1 MNRCKGCGETLQYDN
16 PNKIGYAVKGSDI
29 CKRCFDLT
37 HYNKNVELNNYIDND
52 KLLENINK
60 KRVFTIFL
68 CDILSLS
75 NETFKIYDSINND
88 KVFVLT
94 KVDIL
99 PKNIKYE
106 SIIRNIENSFGIK
119 PLIFSYKSAM
129 LKNNLLSL
137 IEKHRNVLI
146 TGIVSSGK
154 STLINTLFDE
164 NITVSH
170 FRNTTLDFIE
180 INKDGL
186 TIIDS
191 PGFDTKVVTQRSK
204 NLLKEKIV
212 NLKKGFEVLIDNV
225 SLYSDEDVNICIFM
239 PNLTVKT
246 YKNKDSYKMVKIN
259 NNTDLVF
266 DNFFIYFKKGATIYL
281 NNDSFNLRESIIG
294 KKYE

>member
-1 MNRCKGCGETLQYDN
+1 MNKCIGCGKALQYEDI
-16 PNKIGYAVKGSDI
+16 NKIGYAVKGSDI

-37 HYNKNVELNNYIDND
+37 HYNKNIELNNYIDNN

-60 KRVFTIFL
+60 KKIFTIFL

-75 NETFKIYDSINND
+75 NETIKIYENIQND

-106 SIIRNIENSFGIK
+106 SIIRNIENSFKIK
-119 PLIFSYKSAM
+119 PLIFSYKNTK
-129 LKNNLLSL
+129 LKNNLFSL
-137 IEKHRNVLI
+137 IEKHKKVLI

-170 FRNTTLDFIE
+170 YRNTTLDFIE
-180 INKDGL
+180 INKDNL

-191 PGFDTKVVTQRSK
+191 PGFDTKVITERSK
-204 NLLKEKIV
+204 NILKEKII
-212 NLKKGFEVLIDNV
+212 NLKKGFELTIDNI
-225 SLYSDEDVNICIFM
+225 SLYSDDDINICIFM
-239 PNLTVKT
+239 PNLMVKT
-246 YKNKDSYKMVKIN
+246 YKNKDKYKMVKIN

-281 NNDSFNLRESIIG
+281 NNDCFNLRESIIG

>member
-1 MNRCKGCGETLQYDN
+1 MNKCIGCGKALQYEDI
-16 PNKIGYAVKGSDI
+16 NKIGYAVKGSDI

-37 HYNKNVELNNYIDND
+37 HYNKNIELNNYIDNN

-60 KRVFTIFL
+60 KEIFTIFL

-75 NETFKIYDSINND
+75 NETIKIYENIQND

-106 SIIRNIENSFGIK
+106 SIIRNIENSFKIK
-119 PLIFSYKSAM
+119 PLIFSYKNTK
-129 LKNNLLSL
+129 LKNNLFSL
-137 IEKHRNVLI
+137 IEKHKKVLI

-170 FRNTTLDFIE
+170 YRNTTLDFIE
-180 INKDGL
+180 INKDNL

-191 PGFDTKVVTQRSK
+191 PGFDTKVITERSK
-204 NLLKEKIV
+204 NVLKEKII
-212 NLKKGFEVLIDNV
+212 NLKKGFELTIDNI
-225 SLYSDEDVNICIFM
+225 SLYSDDDINICIFM
-239 PNLTVKT
+239 PNLMVKT
-246 YKNKDSYKMVKIN
+246 YKNKDKYKMVKIN

>member
-1 MNRCKGCGETLQYDN
+1 MNRCKGCGETLQYDD
-16 PNKIGYAVKGSDI
+16 PNKMGYAVKGNDI

-60 KRVFTIFL
+60 KKVFTIFL

-75 NETFKIYDSINND
+75 NETFKIYDSIKND

-119 PLIFSYKSAM
+119 PLIFSYKNTK
-129 LKNNLLSL
+129 LKNNLFSL
-137 IEKHRNVLI
+137 IEKHKKVLI

-191 PGFDTKVVTQRSK
+191 PGFDTKVVTERSK

-212 NLKKGFEVLIDNV
+212 NLKKGFEVSIDNV
-225 SLYSDEDVNICIFM
+225 SLYSDENINICIFM

-281 NNDSFNLRESIIG
+281 NNDNFNLRESIIG

>member
-1 MNRCKGCGETLQYDN
+1 MNKCIGCGKALQYEDI
-16 PNKIGYAVKGSDI
+16 NKIGYAVKGSDI

-37 HYNKNVELNNYIDND
+37 HYNKNIELNNYIDNN

-60 KRVFTIFL
+60 KKIFTIFL

-75 NETFKIYDSINND
+75 NETIRIYENIQND

-106 SIIRNIENSFGIK
+106 SIIRNIENSFKIK
-119 PLIFSYKSAM
+119 PLIFSYKNTK
-129 LKNNLLSL
+129 LKNNLFSL
-137 IEKHRNVLI
+137 IEKHKKVLI

-170 FRNTTLDFIE
+170 YRNTTLDFIE
-180 INKDGL
+180 INKDNL

-191 PGFDTKVVTQRSK
+191 PGFDTKVITERSK
-204 NLLKEKIV
+204 NVLKEKII
-212 NLKKGFEVLIDNV
+212 NLKKGFELTIDNI
-225 SLYSDEDVNICIFM
+225 SLYSDDDIYICIFM
-239 PNLTVKT
+239 PNLMVKT
-246 YKNKDSYKMVKIN
+246 YKNKDKYKMVKIN

>member
-1 MNRCKGCGETLQYDN
+1 MNRCKGCGEALQYDE

-37 HYNKNVELNNYIDND
+37 HYNKNIELNNYIDND
-52 KLLENINK
+52 KLLESINEK
-60 KRVFTIFL
+60 KVFTIFL

-119 PLIFSYKSAM
+119 PIIFSYKNTK

-137 IEKHRNVLI
+137 IEKQKKVLI

-170 FRNTTLDFIE
+170 YPNTTLDFIE

-212 NLKKGFEVLIDNV
+212 NLKKGFEVSIDNV
-225 SLYSDEDVNICIFM
+225 SLYSDEDINICIFM

-266 DNFFIYFKKGATIYL
+266 DNFFIYFKKGVTIYL
-281 NNDSFNLRESIIG
+281 NNDNFNVRESIIG

>member
-1 MNRCKGCGETLQYDN
+1 MNKCIGCGKALQYEDI
-16 PNKIGYAVKGSDI
+16 NKIGYAVKGSDI

-37 HYNKNVELNNYIDND
+37 HYNKNIELNNYIDNN
-52 KLLENINK
+52 KLLEKINK
-60 KRVFTIFL
+60 KKIFTIFL

-75 NETFKIYDSINND
+75 NETIKIYENIQND

-106 SIIRNIENSFGIK
+106 SIIRNIENSFKIK
-119 PLIFSYKSAM
+119 PLIFSYKNTK
-129 LKNNLLSL
+129 LKNNLFSL
-137 IEKHRNVLI
+137 IEKHKKVLI

-170 FRNTTLDFIE
+170 YRNTTLDFIE
-180 INKDGL
+180 INKDNL

-191 PGFDTKVVTQRSK
+191 PGFDTKVITERSK
-204 NLLKEKIV
+204 NVLKEKII
-212 NLKKGFEVLIDNV
+212 NLKKGFELTIDNI
-225 SLYSDEDVNICIFM
+225 SLYSDDDINICIFM

-246 YKNKDSYKMVKIN
+246 YKNKDKYKMVKIN

>member
-1 MNRCKGCGETLQYDN
+1 MNKCIGCGKTLQYEDI
-16 PNKIGYAVKGSDI
+16 NKIGYAVKGSDI

-37 HYNKNVELNNYIDND
+37 HYNKNIELNNYIDNN

-60 KRVFTIFL
+60 KKIFTIFL

-75 NETFKIYDSINND
+75 NETIKIYENIQND

-106 SIIRNIENSFGIK
+106 SIIRNIENSFKIK
-119 PLIFSYKSAM
+119 PLIFSYKNTK
-129 LKNNLLSL
+129 LKNNLFSL
-137 IEKHRNVLI
+137 IEKHKKVLI

-164 NITVSH
+164 NITISH
-170 FRNTTLDFIE
+170 YRNTTLDFIE
-180 INKDGL
+180 INKDNL

-191 PGFDTKVVTQRSK
+191 PGFDTKVITERSK
-204 NLLKEKIV
+204 NILKEKII
-212 NLKKGFEVLIDNV
+212 NLKKGFELTIDNI
-225 SLYSDEDVNICIFM
+225 SLYSDDDINICIFM
-239 PNLTVKT
+239 PNLMVKT
-246 YKNKDSYKMVKIN
+246 YKNKDKYKMVKIN

>member
-1 MNRCKGCGETLQYDN
+1 MNKCIGCGKTLQYEDI
-16 PNKIGYAVKGSDI
+16 NKIGYAVKGSDI

-37 HYNKNVELNNYIDND
+37 HYNKNIELNNYIDNN

-60 KRVFTIFL
+60 KKIFTIFL

-75 NETFKIYDSINND
+75 NETIKIYENIQND

-106 SIIRNIENSFGIK
+106 SIIRNIENSFKIK
-119 PLIFSYKSAM
+119 PLIFSYKNTK
-129 LKNNLLSL
+129 LKNNLFSL
-137 IEKHRNVLI
+137 IEKHKKVLI

-170 FRNTTLDFIE
+170 YRNTTLDFIE
-180 INKDGL
+180 INKDNL

-191 PGFDTKVVTQRSK
+191 PGFDTKVITERFK
-204 NLLKEKIV
+204 NILKEKII
-212 NLKKGFEVLIDNV
+212 NLKKGFELTIDNI
-225 SLYSDEDVNICIFM
+225 SLYSDDDINICIFM
-239 PNLTVKT
+239 PNLMVKT
-246 YKNKDSYKMVKIN
+246 YKNKDKYKMVKIN

>member
-1 MNRCKGCGETLQYDN
+1 MNKCIGCGKALQYEDI
-16 PNKIGYAVKGSDI
+16 NKIGYAVKGSDI

-37 HYNKNVELNNYIDND
+37 HYNKNIELNNYIDNN

-60 KRVFTIFL
+60 KKIFTIFL

-75 NETFKIYDSINND
+75 NETIRIYENIQND

-106 SIIRNIENSFGIK
+106 SIIRNIENSFKIK
-119 PLIFSYKSAM
+119 PLIFSYKNTK
-129 LKNNLLSL
+129 LKNNLFSL
-137 IEKHRNVLI
+137 IEKHKKVLI

-170 FRNTTLDFIE
+170 YRNTTLDFIE
-180 INKDGL
+180 INKDNL

-191 PGFDTKVVTQRSK
+191 PGFDTKVITERSK
-204 NLLKEKIV
+204 NVLKEKII
-212 NLKKGFEVLIDNV
+212 NLKKGFELTIDNI
-225 SLYSDEDVNICIFM
+225 SLYSDDDINICIFM
-239 PNLTVKT
+239 PNLMVKT
-246 YKNKDSYKMVKIN
+246 YKNKDKYKMVKIN

-281 NNDSFNLRESIIG
+281 NNDNFNLRESIIG

>member
-1 MNRCKGCGETLQYDN
+1 MNKCIGCGKALQYEDI
-16 PNKIGYAVKGSDI
+16 NKIGYAVKGSDI

-37 HYNKNVELNNYIDND
+37 HYNKNIELNNYIDNN

-60 KRVFTIFL
+60 KKIFTIFL

-75 NETFKIYDSINND
+75 NETIKIYENIQND

-106 SIIRNIENSFGIK
+106 SIIRNIENSFKIK
-119 PLIFSYKSAM
+119 PLIFSYKNTK
-129 LKNNLLSL
+129 LKNNLFSL
-137 IEKHRNVLI
+137 IEKHKKVLI

-170 FRNTTLDFIE
+170 YRNTTLDFIE
-180 INKDGL
+180 INKDNL

-191 PGFDTKVVTQRSK
+191 PGFDTKVITERSK
-204 NLLKEKIV
+204 NVLKEKII
-212 NLKKGFEVLIDNV
+212 NLKKGFELTIDNI
-225 SLYSDEDVNICIFM
+225 SLYSDDDIYICIFM
-239 PNLTVKT
+239 PNLMVKT
-246 YKNKDSYKMVKIN
+246 YKNKDKYKMVKIN

>member
-1 MNRCKGCGETLQYDN
+1 MNKCIGCGETLQYEDI
-16 PNKIGYAVKGSDI
+16 NKIGYAVKGSDI

-37 HYNKNVELNNYIDND
+37 HYNKNIELNNYIDNN

-60 KRVFTIFL
+60 KKIFTIFL

-75 NETFKIYDSINND
+75 NETIKIYENIQND

-106 SIIRNIENSFGIK
+106 SIIRNIENSFKIK
-119 PLIFSYKSAM
+119 PLIFSYKNTK
-129 LKNNLLSL
+129 LKNNLFSL
-137 IEKHRNVLI
+137 IEKHKKVLI

-180 INKDGL
+180 INKDNL

-191 PGFDTKVVTQRSK
+191 PGFDTKVITERSK
-204 NLLKEKIV
+204 NILKEKII
-212 NLKKGFEVLIDNV
+212 NLKKGFELTIDNI
-225 SLYSDEDVNICIFM
+225 SLYSDEDINICIFM
-239 PNLTVKT
+239 PNLMVKT
-246 YKNKDSYKMVKIN
+246 YKNKDKYKMVKIN

>member
-75 NETFKIYDSINND
+75 NETFKIYDSIKND

-225 SLYSDEDVNICIFM
+225 SLYSDEDINICIFM

-266 DNFFIYFKKGATIYL
+266 DNFFIYFKKGVTIYL

>member
-1 MNRCKGCGETLQYDN
+1 MNKCVGCGKALQYEDI
-16 PNKIGYAVKGSDI
+16 NKIGYAVKGSDI

-37 HYNKNVELNNYIDND
+37 HYNKNIELNNYIDNN

-60 KRVFTIFL
+60 KKIFTIFL

-75 NETFKIYDSINND
+75 NETIKIYENIQND

-106 SIIRNIENSFGIK
+106 SIIRNIENSFKIK
-119 PLIFSYKSAM
+119 PLIFSYKNTK
-129 LKNNLLSL
+129 LKNNLFSL
-137 IEKHRNVLI
+137 IEKHKKVLI

-170 FRNTTLDFIE
+170 YRNTTLDFIE
-180 INKDGL
+180 INKDNL

-191 PGFDTKVVTQRSK
+191 PGFDTKVITERSK
-204 NLLKEKIV
+204 NVLKEKII
-212 NLKKGFEVLIDNV
+212 NLKKGFELTIDNI
-225 SLYSDEDVNICIFM
+225 SLYSDDDINICIFM
-239 PNLTVKT
+239 PNLMVKT
-246 YKNKDSYKMVKIN
+246 YKNKDKYKMVKIN

>member
-1 MNRCKGCGETLQYDN
+1 MNKCIGCGKALQYEDI
-16 PNKIGYAVKGSDI
+16 NKIGYAVKGSDI

-37 HYNKNVELNNYIDND
+37 HYNKNIELNNYIDNN

-60 KRVFTIFL
+60 KKIFTIFL

-75 NETFKIYDSINND
+75 NETIKIYENIQND

-106 SIIRNIENSFGIK
+106 SIIRNIENSFKIK
-119 PLIFSYKSAM
+119 PLIFSYKNTK
-129 LKNNLLSL
+129 LKNNLFSL
-137 IEKHRNVLI
+137 IEKHKKVLI

-170 FRNTTLDFIE
+170 YRNTTLDFIE
-180 INKDGL
+180 INKDNL

-191 PGFDTKVVTQRSK
+191 PGFDTKVITERSK
-204 NLLKEKIV
+204 NILKEKII
-212 NLKKGFEVLIDNV
+212 NLKKGFELTIDNI
-225 SLYSDEDVNICIFM
+225 SLYSDDDINICIFM
-239 PNLTVKT
+239 TNLMVKT
-246 YKNKDSYKMVKIN
+246 YKNKDKYKMVKIN

>member
-266 DNFFIYFKKGATIYL
+266 DNFFIYFKKGVTIYL

>member
-1 MNRCKGCGETLQYDN
+1 MNKCIGCGKTLQYEDI
-16 PNKIGYAVKGSDI
+16 NKIGYAVKCSDI

-37 HYNKNVELNNYIDND
+37 HYNKNIELNNYIDNN

-60 KRVFTIFL
+60 KKIFTIFL

-75 NETFKIYDSINND
+75 NETIKIYENIQND

-106 SIIRNIENSFGIK
+106 SIIRNIENSFKIK
-119 PLIFSYKSAM
+119 PLIFSYKNTK
-129 LKNNLLSL
+129 LKNNLFSL
-137 IEKHRNVLI
+137 IEKHKKVLI

-170 FRNTTLDFIE
+170 YRNTTLDFIE
-180 INKDGL
+180 INKDNL

-191 PGFDTKVVTQRSK
+191 PGFDTKVITERSK
-204 NLLKEKIV
+204 NVLKEKII
-212 NLKKGFEVLIDNV
+212 NLKKGFELTIDNI
-225 SLYSDEDVNICIFM
+225 SLYSDDDINICIFM
-239 PNLTVKT
+239 PNLMVKT
-246 YKNKDSYKMVKIN
+246 YKNKDKYKMVKIN

>member
-1 MNRCKGCGETLQYDN
+1 MNKCIGCGKTLQYEDI
-16 PNKIGYAVKGSDI
+16 NKIGYAVKGGDI

-37 HYNKNVELNNYIDND
+37 HYNKNIELNNYIDNN

-60 KRVFTIFL
+60 KKIFTIFL

-75 NETFKIYDSINND
+75 NETIKIYENIQND

-106 SIIRNIENSFGIK
+106 SIIRNIENSFKIK
-119 PLIFSYKSAM
+119 PLIFSYKNTK
-129 LKNNLLSL
+129 LKNNLFSL
-137 IEKHRNVLI
+137 IEKHKKVLI

-170 FRNTTLDFIE
+170 YRNTTLDFIE
-180 INKDGL
+180 INKDNL

-191 PGFDTKVVTQRSK
+191 PGFDTKVITERSK
-204 NLLKEKIV
+204 NILKEKII
-212 NLKKGFEVLIDNV
+212 NLKKGFELTIDNI
-225 SLYSDEDVNICIFM
+225 SLYSDDDINICIFM
-239 PNLTVKT
+239 PNLMVKT
-246 YKNKDSYKMVKIN
+246 YKNKDKYKMVKIN

>member
-1 MNRCKGCGETLQYDN
+1 MNKCIGCGEALQYEDI
-16 PNKIGYAVKGSDI
+16 NKIGYAVKGSDI

-37 HYNKNVELNNYIDND
+37 HYNKNIELNNYIDNN

-60 KRVFTIFL
+60 KKIFTIFL

-75 NETFKIYDSINND
+75 NETIKIYENIQND

-106 SIIRNIENSFGIK
+106 SIIRNIENSFKIK
-119 PLIFSYKSAM
+119 PLIFSYKNTK
-129 LKNNLLSL
+129 LKNNLFSL
-137 IEKHRNVLI
+137 IEKHKKVLI

-170 FRNTTLDFIE
+170 YRNTTLDFIE
-180 INKDGL
+180 INKDNL

-191 PGFDTKVVTQRSK
+191 PGFDTKVITERSK
-204 NLLKEKIV
+204 NILKEKII
-212 NLKKGFEVLIDNV
+212 NLKKGFELTIDNI
-225 SLYSDEDVNICIFM
+225 SLYSDDDINICIFM
-239 PNLTVKT
+239 PNLMVKT
-246 YKNKDSYKMVKIN
+246 YKNKDKYKMVKIN

>member
-1 MNRCKGCGETLQYDN
+1 MNKCIGCGKTLQYEDI
-16 PNKIGYAVKGSDI
+16 NKIGYAVKGSDI

-37 HYNKNVELNNYIDND
+37 HYNKNIELNNYIDNN

-60 KRVFTIFL
+60 KKIFTIFL

-75 NETFKIYDSINND
+75 NETIRIYENIQND

-106 SIIRNIENSFGIK
+106 SIIRNIENSFKIK
-119 PLIFSYKSAM
+119 PLIFSYKNTK
-129 LKNNLLSL
+129 LKNNLFSL
-137 IEKHRNVLI
+137 IEKHKKVLI

-170 FRNTTLDFIE
+170 YRNTTLDFIE
-180 INKDGL
+180 INKDNL

-191 PGFDTKVVTQRSK
+191 PGFDTKVITERSK
-204 NLLKEKIV
+204 NVLKEKII
-212 NLKKGFEVLIDNV
+212 NLKKGFELTIDNI
-225 SLYSDEDVNICIFM
+225 SLYSDDDINICIFM
-239 PNLTVKT
+239 PNLMVKT
-246 YKNKDSYKMVKIN
+246 YKNKDKYKMVKIN

>member
-1 MNRCKGCGETLQYDN
+1 MNKCIGCGKALQYEDI
-16 PNKIGYAVKGSDI
+16 NKIGYAVKGSDI

-37 HYNKNVELNNYIDND
+37 HYNKNIELNNYIDNN
-52 KLLENINK
+52 KLLEKINK
-60 KRVFTIFL
+60 KKIFTIFL

-75 NETFKIYDSINND
+75 NETIRIYENIQND

-106 SIIRNIENSFGIK
+106 SIIRNIENSFKIK
-119 PLIFSYKSAM
+119 PLIFSYKNTK
-129 LKNNLLSL
+129 LKNNLFSL
-137 IEKHRNVLI
+137 IEKHKKVLI

-170 FRNTTLDFIE
+170 YRNTTLDFIE
-180 INKDGL
+180 INKDNL

-191 PGFDTKVVTQRSK
+191 PGFDTKVITERSK
-204 NLLKEKIV
+204 NILKEKII
-212 NLKKGFEVLIDNV
+212 NLKKGFELTIDNI
-225 SLYSDEDVNICIFM
+225 SLYSDDDINICIFM

-246 YKNKDSYKMVKIN
+246 YKNKDKYKMVKIN

>member
-1 MNRCKGCGETLQYDN
+1 MNKCIGCGEALQYEDI
-16 PNKIGYAVKGSDI
+16 NKIGYAVKGSDI

-37 HYNKNVELNNYIDND
+37 HYNKNIELNNYIDNN

-60 KRVFTIFL
+60 KKIFTIFL

-75 NETFKIYDSINND
+75 NETIKIYENIQND

-106 SIIRNIENSFGIK
+106 SIIRNIENSFKIK
-119 PLIFSYKSAM
+119 PLIFSYKNTK
-129 LKNNLLSL
+129 LKNNLFSL
-137 IEKHRNVLI
+137 IEKHKKVLI

-170 FRNTTLDFIE
+170 YRNTTLDFIE
-180 INKDGL
+180 INKDNL

-191 PGFDTKVVTQRSK
+191 PGFDTKVITERSK
-204 NLLKEKIV
+204 NVLKEKII
-212 NLKKGFEVLIDNV
+212 NLKKGFELTIDNI
-225 SLYSDEDVNICIFM
+225 SLYSDDDINICIFM
-239 PNLTVKT
+239 PNLMVKT
-246 YKNKDSYKMVKIN
+246 YKNKDKYKMVKIN

>member
-1 MNRCKGCGETLQYDN
+1 MNKCIGCGKTLQYEDI
-16 PNKIGYAVKGSDI
+16 NKIGYAVKGSDI

-37 HYNKNVELNNYIDND
+37 HYNKNIELNNYIDNN

-60 KRVFTIFL
+60 KKIFTIFL

-75 NETFKIYDSINND
+75 NETIKIYENIQND

-106 SIIRNIENSFGIK
+106 SIIRNIENSFKIK
-119 PLIFSYKSAM
+119 PFIFSYKNTK
-129 LKNNLLSL
+129 LKNNLFSL
-137 IEKHRNVLI
+137 IEKHKKVLI

-170 FRNTTLDFIE
+170 YRNTTLDFIE
-180 INKDGL
+180 INKDNL

-191 PGFDTKVVTQRSK
+191 PGFDTKVITERSK
-204 NLLKEKIV
+204 NILKEKII
-212 NLKKGFEVLIDNV
+212 NLKKGFELTIDNI
-225 SLYSDEDVNICIFM
+225 SLYSDDDINICIFM
-239 PNLTVKT
+239 PNLMVKT
-246 YKNKDSYKMVKIN
+246 YKNKDKYKMVKIN

>member
-1 MNRCKGCGETLQYDN
+1 MNKCIGCGKALQYEDI
-16 PNKIGYAVKGSDI
+16 NKIGYAVKGSDI

-37 HYNKNVELNNYIDND
+37 HYNKNIELNNYIDNN

-60 KRVFTIFL
+60 KKIFTIFL

-75 NETFKIYDSINND
+75 NETIRIYENIQND

-106 SIIRNIENSFGIK
+106 SIIRNIENSFKIK
-119 PLIFSYKSAM
+119 PLIFSYKNTK
-129 LKNNLLSL
+129 LKNNLFSL
-137 IEKHRNVLI
+137 IEKHKKVLI

-170 FRNTTLDFIE
+170 YRNTTLDFIE
-180 INKDGL
+180 INKDNL

-191 PGFDTKVVTQRSK
+191 PGFDTKVITERSK
-204 NLLKEKIV
+204 NILKEKII
-212 NLKKGFEVLIDNV
+212 NLKKGFELTIDNI
-225 SLYSDEDVNICIFM
+225 SLYSDDDINICIFM

-246 YKNKDSYKMVKIN
+246 YKNKDKYKMVKIN

>member
-1 MNRCKGCGETLQYDN
+1 MNKCIGCGETLQYEDI
-16 PNKIGYAVKGSDI
+16 NKIGYAVKGSDI

-37 HYNKNVELNNYIDND
+37 HYNKNIELNNYIDNN

-60 KRVFTIFL
+60 KKIFTIFL

-75 NETFKIYDSINND
+75 NETIKIYENIQND

-106 SIIRNIENSFGIK
+106 SIIRNIENSFKIK
-119 PLIFSYKSAM
+119 PLIFSYKNTK
-129 LKNNLLSL
+129 LKNNLFFL
-137 IEKHRNVLI
+137 IEKHKKVLI

-170 FRNTTLDFIE
+170 YRNTTLDFIE
-180 INKDGL
+180 INKDNL

-191 PGFDTKVVTQRSK
+191 PGFDTKVITERSK
-204 NLLKEKIV
+204 NILKEKII
-212 NLKKGFEVLIDNV
+212 NLRKGFELTIDNI
-225 SLYSDEDVNICIFM
+225 SLYSDEDINICIFM
-239 PNLTVKT
+239 PNLMVKT
-246 YKNKDSYKMVKIN
+246 YKNKDKYKMVKIN

>member
-1 MNRCKGCGETLQYDN
+1 MNKCIGCGKALQYEDI
-16 PNKIGYAVKGSDI
+16 NKIGYAVKGSDI

-37 HYNKNVELNNYIDND
+37 HYNKNIELNNYIDNN

-60 KRVFTIFL
+60 KKIFTIFL

-75 NETFKIYDSINND
+75 NETIRIYENIQND

-106 SIIRNIENSFGIK
+106 SIIRNIENSFKIK
-119 PLIFSYKSAM
+119 PLIFSYKNTK
-129 LKNNLLSL
+129 LKNNLFSL
-137 IEKHRNVLI
+137 IEKHKKVLI

-170 FRNTTLDFIE
+170 YRNTTLDFIE
-180 INKDGL
+180 INKDNL

-191 PGFDTKVVTQRSK
+191 PGFDTKVITERSK
-204 NLLKEKIV
+204 NILKEKII
-212 NLKKGFEVLIDNV
+212 NLKKGFELTIDNI
-225 SLYSDEDVNICIFM
+225 SLYSDDDINICIFM

-246 YKNKDSYKMVKIN
+246 YKNKDKYKMVKIN

-294 KKYE
+294 KEYE

>member
-1 MNRCKGCGETLQYDN
+1 MNKCIGCGKALQYEDI
-16 PNKIGYAVKGSDI
+16 NKIGYAVKGSDI

-37 HYNKNVELNNYIDND
+37 HYNKNIELNNYIDNN

-60 KRVFTIFL
+60 KKIFTIFL

-75 NETFKIYDSINND
+75 NETIKIYENIQND

-106 SIIRNIENSFGIK
+106 SIIRNIENSFKIK
-119 PLIFSYKSAM
+119 PLIFSYKNTK
-129 LKNNLLSL
+129 LKNNLFSL
-137 IEKHRNVLI
+137 IEKHKKVLI

-170 FRNTTLDFIE
+170 YRNTTLDFIE
-180 INKDGL
+180 INKDNL

-191 PGFDTKVVTQRSK
+191 PGFDTKVITKRSK
-204 NLLKEKIV
+204 NVLKEKII
-212 NLKKGFEVLIDNV
+212 NLKKGFELTIDNI
-225 SLYSDEDVNICIFM
+225 SLYSDDDINICIFM
-239 PNLTVKT
+239 PNLMVKT
-246 YKNKDSYKMVKIN
+246 YKNKDKYKMVKIN

>member
-1 MNRCKGCGETLQYDN
+1 MNKCIGCGKALQYEDI
-16 PNKIGYAVKGSDI
+16 NKIGYAVKGSDI

-37 HYNKNVELNNYIDND
+37 HYNKNIELNNYIDNN

-60 KRVFTIFL
+60 KKIFTIFL

-75 NETFKIYDSINND
+75 NETIKIYENIQND

-106 SIIRNIENSFGIK
+106 SIIRNIENSFKIK
-119 PLIFSYKSAM
+119 PLIFSYKNTK
-129 LKNNLLSL
+129 LKNNLFSL
-137 IEKHRNVLI
+137 IEKHKKVLI

-170 FRNTTLDFIE
+170 YRNTTLDFIE
-180 INKDGL
+180 INKDNL

-191 PGFDTKVVTQRSK
+191 PGFDTKVITERSK
-204 NLLKEKIV
+204 NVLKEKII
-212 NLKKGFEVLIDNV
+212 NLKKGFELTIDNI
-225 SLYSDEDVNICIFM
+225 SLYSDDDINICIFM
-239 PNLTVKT
+239 PNLMVKT
-246 YKNKDSYKMVKIN
+246 YKNKDKYKIVKIN

>member
-1 MNRCKGCGETLQYDN
+1 MNKCIGCGKALQYEDI
-16 PNKIGYAVKGSDI
+16 NKIGYAVKDSDI

-37 HYNKNVELNNYIDND
+37 HYNKNIELNNYIDNN

-60 KRVFTIFL
+60 KKIFTIFL

-75 NETFKIYDSINND
+75 NETIKIYENIQND

-106 SIIRNIENSFGIK
+106 SIIRNIENSFKIK
-119 PLIFSYKSAM
+119 PLIFSYKNTK
-129 LKNNLLSL
+129 LKNNLFSL
-137 IEKHRNVLI
+137 IEKHKKVLI
-146 TGIVSSGK
+146 TGIVSNGK

-170 FRNTTLDFIE
+170 YRNTTLDFIE
-180 INKDGL
+180 INKDNL

-191 PGFDTKVVTQRSK
+191 PGFDTKVITERSK
-204 NLLKEKIV
+204 NVLKEKII
-212 NLKKGFEVLIDNV
+212 NLKKGFELTIDNI
-225 SLYSDEDVNICIFM
+225 SLYSDDDINICIFM
-239 PNLTVKT
+239 PNLMVKT
-246 YKNKDSYKMVKIN
+246 YKNKDKYKMVKIN

>member
-88 KVFVLT
+88 KAFVLT

-137 IEKHRNVLI
+137 IEKHRKVLI

-225 SLYSDEDVNICIFM
+225 SLYSDEDINICIFM

-266 DNFFIYFKKGATIYL
+266 DNFFIYFKKGVTIYL

>member
-1 MNRCKGCGETLQYDN
+1 MNKCVGCGKALQYEDI
-16 PNKIGYAVKGSDI
+16 NKIGYAVKGSDI

-37 HYNKNVELNNYIDND
+37 HYNKNIELNNYIDNN

-60 KRVFTIFL
+60 KKIFTIFL

-75 NETFKIYDSINND
+75 NETIKIYENIQND

-106 SIIRNIENSFGIK
+106 SIIRNIENSFKIK
-119 PLIFSYKSAM
+119 PLIFSYKNTK
-129 LKNNLLSL
+129 LKNNLFSL
-137 IEKHRNVLI
+137 IEKHKKVLI

-170 FRNTTLDFIE
+170 YRNTTLDFIE
-180 INKDGL
+180 INKDNL

-191 PGFDTKVVTQRSK
+191 PGFDTKVITERSK
-204 NLLKEKIV
+204 NILKEKII
-212 NLKKGFEVLIDNV
+212 NLKKGFELTIDNI
-225 SLYSDEDVNICIFM
+225 SLYSDDDINICIFM
-239 PNLTVKT
+239 PNLMVKT
-246 YKNKDSYKMVKIN
+246 YKNKDKYKMVKIN

>member
-1 MNRCKGCGETLQYDN
+1 MNKCIGCGEILQYEDI
-16 PNKIGYAVKGSDI
+16 NKIGYAVKGSDI

-37 HYNKNVELNNYIDND
+37 HYNKNIELNNYIDNN

-60 KRVFTIFL
+60 KKIFTIFL

-75 NETFKIYDSINND
+75 NETIKIYENIQND

-106 SIIRNIENSFGIK
+106 SIIRNIENSFKIK
-119 PLIFSYKSAM
+119 PLIFSYKNTK
-129 LKNNLLSL
+129 LKNNLFSL
-137 IEKHRNVLI
+137 IEKHKKVLI

-170 FRNTTLDFIE
+170 YRNTTLDFIE
-180 INKDGL
+180 INKDNL

-191 PGFDTKVVTQRSK
+191 PGFDTKVITERSK
-204 NLLKEKIV
+204 NILKEKII
-212 NLKKGFEVLIDNV
+212 NLKKGFELTIDNI
-225 SLYSDEDVNICIFM
+225 SLYSDDDINICIFM
-239 PNLTVKT
+239 PNLMVKT
-246 YKNKDSYKMVKIN
+246 YKNKDKYKMLKIN

>member
-1 MNRCKGCGETLQYDN
+1 MNKCVGRGKALQYEDI
-16 PNKIGYAVKGSDI
+16 NKIGYAVKGSDI

-37 HYNKNVELNNYIDND
+37 HYNKNIELNNYIDNN

-60 KRVFTIFL
+60 KKIFTIFL

-75 NETFKIYDSINND
+75 NETIKIYENIQND

-106 SIIRNIENSFGIK
+106 SIIRNIENSFKIK
-119 PLIFSYKSAM
+119 PLIFSYKNTK
-129 LKNNLLSL
+129 LKNNLFSL
-137 IEKHRNVLI
+137 IEKHKKVLI

-170 FRNTTLDFIE
+170 YRNTTLDFIE
-180 INKDGL
+180 INKDNL

-191 PGFDTKVVTQRSK
+191 PGFDTKVITERSK
-204 NLLKEKIV
+204 NVLKEKII
-212 NLKKGFEVLIDNV
+212 NLKKGFELTIDNI
-225 SLYSDEDVNICIFM
+225 SLYSDDDINICIFM
-239 PNLTVKT
+239 PNLMVKT
-246 YKNKDSYKMVKIN
+246 YKNKDKYKMVKIN

>member
-1 MNRCKGCGETLQYDN
+1 MNKCIGCGKTLQYEDI
-16 PNKIGYAVKGSDI
+16 NKIGYAVKGSDI

-37 HYNKNVELNNYIDND
+37 HYNKNIELNNYIDNN
-52 KLLENINK
+52 KLLEKINK
-60 KRVFTIFL
+60 KKIFTIFL

-75 NETFKIYDSINND
+75 NETIKIYENIQND

-106 SIIRNIENSFGIK
+106 SIIRNIENSFKIK
-119 PLIFSYKSAM
+119 PLIFSYKNTK
-129 LKNNLLSL
+129 LKNNLFSL
-137 IEKHRNVLI
+137 IEKHKKVLI

-170 FRNTTLDFIE
+170 YRNTTLDFIE
-180 INKDGL
+180 INKDNL

-191 PGFDTKVVTQRSK
+191 PGFDTKVITERSK
-204 NLLKEKIV
+204 NVLKEKII
-212 NLKKGFEVLIDNV
+212 NLKKGFELTIDNI
-225 SLYSDEDVNICIFM
+225 SLYSDDDIYICIFM
-239 PNLTVKT
+239 PNLMVKT
-246 YKNKDSYKMVKIN
+246 YKNKDKYKMVKIN

>member
-1 MNRCKGCGETLQYDN
+1 MNKCIGCGKTLQYEDI
-16 PNKIGYAVKGSDI
+16 NKIGYAVKGSDI

-37 HYNKNVELNNYIDND
+37 HYNKNIELNNYIDNN

-60 KRVFTIFL
+60 KKIFTIFL

-75 NETFKIYDSINND
+75 NETIKIYENIQND

-106 SIIRNIENSFGIK
+106 SIIRNIENSFKIK
-119 PLIFSYKSAM
+119 PLIFSYKNTK
-129 LKNNLLSL
+129 LKNNLFSL
-137 IEKHRNVLI
+137 IEKHKKVLI

-170 FRNTTLDFIE
+170 YRKTTLDFIE
-180 INKDGL
+180 INKDNL

-191 PGFDTKVVTQRSK
+191 PGFDTKVITERSK
-204 NLLKEKIV
+204 NILKEKII
-212 NLKKGFEVLIDNV
+212 NLKKGFELTIDNI
-225 SLYSDEDVNICIFM
+225 SLYSDDDINICIFM
-239 PNLTVKT
+239 PNLMVKT
-246 YKNKDSYKMVKIN
+246 YKNKDKYKMVKIN

-281 NNDSFNLRESIIG
+281 NNDNFNLRESIIG

>member
-1 MNRCKGCGETLQYDN
+1 MNKCIGCGKTLQYEDI
-16 PNKIGYAVKGSDI
+16 NKIGYAVKGSDI

-37 HYNKNVELNNYIDND
+37 HYNKNIELNNYIDNN

-60 KRVFTIFL
+60 EKIFTIFL

-75 NETFKIYDSINND
+75 NETIKIYENIQND

-106 SIIRNIENSFGIK
+106 SIIRNIENSFKIK
-119 PLIFSYKSAM
+119 PLIFSYKNTK
-129 LKNNLLSL
+129 LKNNLFSL
-137 IEKHRNVLI
+137 IEKHKKVLI

-170 FRNTTLDFIE
+170 YRNTTLDFIE
-180 INKDGL
+180 INKDNL

-191 PGFDTKVVTQRSK
+191 PGFDTKVITERSK
-204 NLLKEKIV
+204 NILKEKII
-212 NLKKGFEVLIDNV
+212 NLKKGFELTIDNI
-225 SLYSDEDVNICIFM
+225 SLYSDDDINICIFM
-239 PNLTVKT
+239 PNLMVKT
-246 YKNKDSYKMVKIN
+246 YKNKDKYKMVKIN